1 MIMLEMV
8 ATSIHPPNLNKPPAT
23 PSCGHSMR
31 LMSSTLKLARASST
45 TAMTRASD
53 GGGEHGLQVRR
64 DFPGG
69 GERQQLEQ
77 EGADSLIGVVDTE
90 AFDAVDCACADP

>member
-1 MIMLEMV
+1 
-8 ATSIHPPNLNKPPAT
+8 
-23 PSCGHSMR
+23 MR
-31 LMSSTLKLARASST
+31 LMSSTLKLARAS
-45 TAMTRASD
+45 RHD
-53 GGGEHGLQVRR
+53 GEDACDHGCGEYGLQVRC

-90 AFDAVDCACADP
+90 AFDAVDCAGADP